1 MNLLLLLSALL
12 SALTGVGG
20 SVRAPDVAQAVAG
33 ASVAGTTRAPAQ
45 ARVAH
50 RPVSALPTRA
60 AVAHRTAG
68 SAVAFAVAEP
78 LWTLRRRE

>member
-20 SVRAPDVAQAVAG
+20 SVRAPDVAQAAAG
-33 ASVAGTTRAPAQ
+33 ASVAGTPRAPAQ